1 MITRPKIIKFI
12 LKNNTKVFTTTITRD
27 NNLVY
32 INALVS
38 STLYALFK
46 PFITTDKA
54 FIDINNVTKSP
65 KICFVFGGGGHSRA
79 AGCTIKSNVETS
91 VKKLLDEIRRNS
103 NA

>member
-1 MITRPKIIKFI
+1 MRSKKYD
-12 LKNNTKVFTTTITRD
+12 V
-27 NNLVY
+27 
-32 INALVS
+32 A
-38 STLYALFK
+38 
-46 PFITTDKA
+46 
-54 FIDINNVTKSP
+54 